1 MATQKPDMSCARVV
15 QYKASGLD
23 KIYRHNERRNESYGN
38 ENVITEMCRYNIH
51 FRDPGDET
59 YTQIFRRL
67 EAEGVI
73 STRGLREDATLLD
86 EIIIDVN
93 TQYFEDHG
101 GYEYAK
107 RFYEEAFH
115 FIEKKFGP
123 EHIVSAV
130 MHADELNTEVSE
142 RIGKDVYHYHLH
154 AMVIPVV
161 EKEIRWSKRCKD
173 PELRG
178 TVKEVIHQVSHSKKW
193 ASDIPER
200 DEHGEVVL
208 RKNGKPKFRKSYSI
222 LQDEVYDHMISHGFT
237 GFERGERGSTAV
249 HLDTLQYKIEKD
261 RERLAE
267 IEGRIEQARLDYESA
282 LEAKQKIEEI
292 DSLGKKNITGK
303 VVLSDKDYNDLTA
316 LAKEGLTSRSTIW
329 DMNRTIEYYR
339 DGFNRYATRY
349 ENLRDKYEEL
359 TEKTRPFLDAM
370 EHFPELVTAFV
381 NKLKDLFRD
390 KAAREQAERE
400 RQIAERE
407 KQRAMRKLTKK
418 GRDDIER

>member
-38 ENVITEMCRYNIH
+38 ENVITEMSRYNIH

-59 YTQIFRRL
+59 YTEIFRRL

-107 RFYEEAFH
+107 RFYEEAYH
-115 FIEKKFGP
+115 FIEKKFGA

-142 RIGKDVYHYHLH
+142 RLGKDVYHYHLH

-200 DEHGEVVL
+200 DEHGEIVL

-222 LQDEVYDHMISHGFT
+222 LQDEVYDHMVSHGFT

-249 HLDTLQYKIEKD
+249 HLDTLQFKIEKD

-267 IEGRIEQARLDYESA
+267 IEGRIEQAKLDYEPA
-282 LEAKQKIEEI
+282 LEAKRKIEEI

-329 DMNRTIEYYR
+329 DMHRTIEYYR

-370 EHFPELVTAFV
+370 EHFPELVTAFM
-381 NKLKDLFRD
+381 NKLMDLFRD

-400 RQIAERE
+400 RQIAERD
-407 KQRAMRKLTKK
+407 KQRAMRKLTQK
-418 GRDDIER
+418 GRDLER

>member
-1 MATQKPDMSCARVV
+1 MCARVV
-15 QYKASGLD
+15 QYKALGLD

-38 ENVITEMCRYNIH
+38 ENVITEMSRYNIH
-51 FRDPGDET
+51 FKDPGDET
-59 YTQIFRRL
+59 YTEIFKRL
-67 EAEGVI
+67 EAEGLI

-115 FIEKKFGP
+115 FIEKKFGADN
-123 EHIVSAV
+123 IVSAV

-142 RIGKDVYHYHLH
+142 RLGKDVYHYHLH

-161 EKEIRWSKRCKD
+161 DKEIRWSKRCKD

-193 ASDIPER
+193 ASNIPET
-200 DEHGEVVL
+200 DEHGDIVL
-208 RKNGKPKFRKSYSI
+208 RKNGKPKYRKSYSI

-237 GFERGERGSTAV
+237 GFERGAFGSTAV

-267 IEGRIEQARLDYESA
+267 IEGCIEQAELDYEPM

-303 VVLSDKDYNDLTA
+303 VVLSEKDYQDLTA
-316 LAKEGLTSRSTIW
+316 LAKEGLTSRSKIW
-329 DMNRTIEYYR
+329 DMHRTVEYYR
-339 DGFNRYATRY
+339 DGFDRYSRRY
-349 ENLRDKYEEL
+349 EDFRDKYESL
-359 TEKTRPFLDAM
+359 TEKCRPFLDAM

-390 KAAREQAERE
+390 KTAREQAERE
-400 RQIAERE
+400 RQIAECE

-418 GRDDIER
+418 GRDLER

>member
-38 ENVITEMCRYNIH
+38 ENVITEMSRYNIH
-51 FRDPGDET
+51 FKDPGDET
-59 YTQIFRRL
+59 YTEIFKGL
-67 EAEGVI
+67 ETEGLI
-73 STRGLREDATLLD
+73 STRGLREDATLID

-107 RFYEEAFH
+107 KFYEEAFH
-115 FIEKKFGP
+115 FIEKKFGA
-123 EHIVSAV
+123 EHVVSAV

-142 RIGKDVYHYHLH
+142 RLGKDVYHYHLH

-200 DEHGEVVL
+200 DEHGEIVL
-208 RKNGKPKFRKSYSI
+208 KKNGKAKFRKSYSI

-237 GFERGERGSTAV
+237 GFERGTLGSTAV

-261 RERLAE
+261 KERLAE
-267 IEGRIEQARLDYESA
+267 IEGRIEQAKLDYEPA
-282 LEAKQKIEEI
+282 LEAKRKIEEI
-292 DSLGKKNITGK
+292 DSLGKRNITGK
-303 VVLSDKDYNDLTA
+303 VVLPEKDYNDLTA
-316 LAKEGLTSRSTIW
+316 LAKEGLTSRSKIW
-329 DMNRTIEYYR
+329 DMQRGLEYYR
-339 DGFNRYATRY
+339 DGLMRYATRY

-370 EHFPELVTAFV
+370 EHFPELVSAFV

-407 KQRAMRKLTKK
+407 KHRAARKLARTD
-418 GRDDIER
+418 RELER

>member
-1 MATQKPDMSCARVV
+1 MATHKPDMSCARVV

-38 ENVITEMCRYNIH
+38 ENVITEMSRYNIH

-93 TQYFEDHG
+93 TTYFEEHG

-107 RFYEEAFH
+107 RFYEEAYH
-115 FIEKKFGP
+115 FIEKKFGAK
-123 EHIVSAV
+123 HVVSAV
-130 MHADELNTEVSE
+130 MHADELNLDASE
-142 RIGKDVYHYHLH
+142 RFGKDVFHYHLH

-161 EKEIRWSKRCKD
+161 DKEIRWSKRCKD

-200 DEHGEVVL
+200 DEHGEIVL
-208 RKNGKPKFRKSYSI
+208 RKNGKPKYRRSYSI
-222 LQDEVYDHMISHGFT
+222 LQDEVYEHMVSHGFT
-237 GFERGERGSTAV
+237 GFVRGERGSTAV
-249 HLDTLQYKIEKD
+249 HLDTLQFKIEKD
-261 RERLAE
+261 HERLAE
-267 IEGRIEQARLDYESA
+267 IEGRIEQAKLDYEPA
-282 LEAKQKIEEI
+282 REAKQKIEEI
-292 DSLGKKNITGK
+292 DSLGKRNITGK

-316 LAKEGLTSRSTIW
+316 LAKEGLTSRSKIW
-329 DMNRTIEYYR
+329 DMQRGLEYYR
-339 DGFNRYATRY
+339 DGFERYSRRY
-349 ENLRDKYEEL
+349 DDLREKYESL
-359 TEKTRPFLDAM
+359 TEKCRPFLDAM

-381 NKLKDLFRD
+381 NKLRDLFRD
-390 KAAREQAERE
+390 KAAQEQAARE

-418 GRDDIER
+418 SRDLER

>member
-1 MATQKPDMSCARVV
+1 MTTQKPDMSCARVV

-38 ENVITEMCRYNIH
+38 ENVITEMSRYNIH
-51 FRDPGDET
+51 FKDPGDET
-59 YTQIFRRL
+59 YTEIFRRL

-107 RFYEEAFH
+107 RFYEEAYH
-115 FIEKKFGP
+115 FIEKKFGT
-123 EHIVSAV
+123 EHVVSAV

-142 RIGKDVYHYHLH
+142 RLGKDVYHYHLH

-161 EKEIRWSKRCKD
+161 EKEIRWSK
-173 PELRG
+173 
-178 TVKEVIHQVSHSKKW
+178 VIHQVSHSKKW

-200 DEHGEVVL
+200 DERGEIVL

-267 IEGRIEQARLDYESA
+267 IEGRIEQARLDYEPA
-282 LEAKQKIEEI
+282 LEAKRKIEEI
-292 DSLGKKNITGK
+292 DLPSPRK
-303 VVLSDKDYNDLTA
+303 V
-316 LAKEGLTSRSTIW
+316 
-329 DMNRTIEYYR
+329 
-339 DGFNRYATRY
+339 
-349 ENLRDKYEEL
+349 
-359 TEKTRPFLDAM
+359 
-370 EHFPELVTAFV
+370 
-381 NKLKDLFRD
+381 
-390 KAAREQAERE
+390 
-400 RQIAERE
+400 
-407 KQRAMRKLTKK
+407 
-418 GRDDIER
+418 

>member
-38 ENVITEMCRYNIH
+38 ENVITEMSRYNIH
-51 FRDPGDET
+51 FIDPGDET
-59 YTQIFRRL
+59 YTEIFRRL
-67 EAEGVI
+67 EAEGLI
-73 STRGLREDATLLD
+73 STRGLREDATLID

-107 RFYEEAFH
+107 KFYEEAFH
-115 FIEKKFGP
+115 FIEKKFGADN
-123 EHIVSAV
+123 IVSAV
-130 MHADELNTEVSE
+130 LHADELNTEVSE
-142 RIGKDVYHYHLH
+142 RLGKDVYHYHLH

-173 PELRG
+173 PDLRG

-200 DEHGEVVL
+200 DEHGEIVL

-222 LQDEVYDHMISHGFT
+222 LQDEVYNHMISHGFT
-237 GFERGERGSTAV
+237 GFERGALGSTAV

-267 IEGRIEQARLDYESA
+267 IEGCIEQAKLDYEPA

-292 DSLGKKNITGK
+292 DSLGKKIITGK
-303 VVLSDKDYNDLTA
+303 VVLSEKDYQDLTA
-316 LAKEGLTSRSTIW
+316 LAKEGLTSRSKIW
-329 DMNRTIEYYR
+329 DMHRTIEYYR
-339 DGFNRYATRY
+339 DGFDRYRRRY
-349 ENLRDKYEEL
+349 DDLREKYELL
-359 TEKTRPFLDAM
+359 TEKCRPFLDAM
-370 EHFPELVTAFV
+370 EHFPDLVTAFV
-381 NKLKDLFRD
+381 NKLRDLFKD
-390 KAAREQAERE
+390 KSAREQAERE

-407 KQRAMRKLTKK
+407 KQLAMRKLTRR
-418 GRDDIER
+418 GRDLER

>member
-1 MATQKPDMSCARVV
+1 MEAKKPDMSCARVV

-38 ENVITEMCRYNIH
+38 ENVITEMSRYNIH

-59 YTQIFRRL
+59 YTEIFRRL

-115 FIEKKFGP
+115 FVEEKFGA
-123 EHIVSAV
+123 EHVVSAV
-130 MHADELNTEVSE
+130 MHADERNTEVSE
-142 RIGKDVYHYHLH
+142 RLGKDVYHYHLH

-200 DEHGEVVL
+200 DEHGEIVL

-222 LQDEVYDHMISHGFT
+222 LQDGVYDHMISHGFT

-249 HLDTLQYKIEKD
+249 HLDTLQYKIERD

-267 IEGRIEQARLDYESA
+267 IEGRIEQAKLDYEPA
-282 LEAKQKIEEI
+282 LEAKQKIDEI

-329 DMNRTIEYYR
+329 DMHRSIEYYR

-370 EHFPELVTAFV
+370 EHFPDLVTAFV

-390 KAAREQAERE
+390 KATREQAERE
-400 RQIAERE
+400 RQIAKRE

-418 GRDDIER
+418 GRDMER

>member
-1 MATQKPDMSCARVV
+1 MSCARVV

-38 ENVITEMCRYNIH
+38 ENVITEMSRYNIH
-51 FRDPGDET
+51 FKNPGDET
-59 YTQIFRRL
+59 YTEIFRRL
-67 EAEGVI
+67 EADGVI

-115 FIEKKFGP
+115 FIEKKFGADN
-123 EHIVSAV
+123 IVSAV

-142 RIGKDVYHYHLH
+142 RLGKDVYHYHLH

-161 EKEIRWSKRCKD
+161 DKEIRWSKRCKD

-193 ASDIPER
+193 ASNIPET
-200 DEHGEVVL
+200 DEHGDIVL
-208 RKNGKPKFRKSYSI
+208 RKNGKPKYRKSYSI

-237 GFERGERGSTAV
+237 GFERGTLGSTAV

-261 RERLAE
+261 KERLAE
-267 IEGRIEQARLDYESA
+267 IEGRIEQAKLDYEPA
-282 LEAKQKIEEI
+282 LEAKRQIEEI
-292 DSLGKKNITGK
+292 DSLGKRNITGK
-303 VVLSDKDYNDLTA
+303 VVLPEKDYNDLTA
-316 LAKEGLTSRSTIW
+316 LAKEGLTSRSKIW
-329 DMNRTIEYYR
+329 DMQRGLEYYR
-339 DGFNRYATRY
+339 DGLMRYATRY

-370 EHFPELVTAFV
+370 EHFPELVSAFV

-407 KQRAMRKLTKK
+407 KHRAARKLARTD
-418 GRDDIER
+418 RELER

>member
-1 MATQKPDMSCARVV
+1 
-15 QYKASGLD
+15 
-23 KIYRHNERRNESYGN
+23 
-38 ENVITEMCRYNIH
+38 
-51 FRDPGDET
+51 
-59 YTQIFRRL
+59 
-67 EAEGVI
+67 
-73 STRGLREDATLLD
+73 
-86 EIIIDVN
+86 
-93 TQYFEDHG
+93 
-101 GYEYAK
+101 
-107 RFYEEAFH
+107 
-115 FIEKKFGP
+115 
-123 EHIVSAV
+123 

-142 RIGKDVYHYHLH
+142 RLGKDVYHYHLH

-193 ASDIPER
+193 ASNIPER
-200 DEHGEVVL
+200 DEHGEIVL

-222 LQDEVYDHMISHGFT
+222 LQDEVYDHMTQHGFT
-237 GFERGERGSTAV
+237 GFERGALGSTAV

-267 IEGRIEQARLDYESA
+267 IEGRIEQAKLDYEPA
-282 LEAKQKIEEI
+282 LEAKRKIEEI
-292 DSLGKKNITGK
+292 DSLGKRNITGK
-303 VVLSDKDYNDLTA
+303 VVLSDKDYHDLTA
-316 LAKEGLTSRSTIW
+316 LAKEGLTSRSKIW
-329 DMNRTIEYYR
+329 DMQRGMEYYR
-339 DGFNRYATRY
+339 DGFMRYATRY

-381 NKLKDLFRD
+381 NKVKDLFTD

-407 KQRAMRKLTKK
+407 KQRAMRKLAKK
-418 GRDDIER
+418 GRDLER

>member
-38 ENVITEMCRYNIH
+38 ENVITEMRRYNIH

-59 YTQIFRRL
+59 YTEIFRRL
-67 EAEGVI
+67 ETKGVI

-107 RFYEEAFH
+107 RFYEEAYH
-115 FIEKKFGP
+115 FIEKKFGA

-142 RIGKDVYHYHLH
+142 RLGKDVYHYHLH

-200 DEHGEVVL
+200 DDHGEIVL

-261 RERLAE
+261 QERLAE
-267 IEGRIEQARLDYESA
+267 IESRIEQAKLDYEPA
-282 LEAKQKIEEI
+282 LEAKRKIEEI
-292 DSLGKKNITGK
+292 DSLGKRNITGK

-316 LAKEGLTSRSTIW
+316 LAKEGLTSRSKIW
-329 DMNRTIEYYR
+329 DMQRGLEYYR

-370 EHFPELVTAFV
+370 EHFPDLVTAFM

-407 KQRAMRKLTKK
+407 NQRAMRKITKK
-418 GRDDIER
+418 GRDLER

>member
-1 MATQKPDMSCARVV
+1 MDAKKPDMSCARVV

-38 ENVITEMCRYNIH
+38 ENVITEMSRYNIH
-51 FRDPGDET
+51 FKDPGDET
-59 YTQIFRRL
+59 YTEFFRRT

-73 STRGLREDATLLD
+73 STRGLRENATLID

-107 RFYEEAFH
+107 RFYEEAYH
-115 FIEKKFGP
+115 FIEKKFGSDN
-123 EHIVSAV
+123 IVSAV

-142 RIGKDVYHYHLH
+142 RLGKDVYHYHLH

-193 ASDIPER
+193 ASNIPER
-200 DEHGEVVL
+200 DEHGEIML

-222 LQDEVYDHMISHGFT
+222 LQDEVYEHMISHGFT
-237 GFERGERGSTAV
+237 GFERGVLGSTAA

-261 RERLAE
+261 RARLAE
-267 IEGRIEQARLDYESA
+267 IEGRIEQAKLDYEPV

-292 DSLGKKNITGK
+292 DSLGKKIITGK
-303 VVLSDKDYNDLTA
+303 VVLSEKDYQDLTA
-316 LAKEGLTSRSTIW
+316 LAKEGLTSRSKIW
-329 DMNRTIEYYR
+329 DMHRTIEYYR
-339 DGFNRYATRY
+339 DGFERYSRRY
-349 ENLRDKYEEL
+349 DDLREKYESL
-359 TEKTRPFLDAM
+359 TEKCRPFLDAM

-381 NKLKDLFRD
+381 KKVKDLFTE

-400 RQIAERE
+400 RQIAECE

-418 GRDDIER
+418 GRDLER

>member
-38 ENVITEMCRYNIH
+38 ENVITEMSRYNIN

-59 YTQIFRRL
+59 YTEIFRRL

-107 RFYEEAFH
+107 RFYEEAYH
-115 FIEKKFGP
+115 FIEKEFGA
-123 EHIVSAV
+123 EYVVSAV

-142 RIGKDVYHYHLH
+142 RLGKDVYHYHLH

-200 DEHGEVVL
+200 DEHGEIVL

-267 IEGRIEQARLDYESA
+267 IESRIEQAKLDYAPA
-282 LEAKQKIEEI
+282 LEAKRKIEEI

-329 DMNRTIEYYR
+329 DMHRTIEYYR

-390 KAAREQAERE
+390 KAAKEQAERE

-418 GRDDIER
+418 GRDLER

>member
-1 MATQKPDMSCARVV
+1 MAKQKPDMSFAIVV

-38 ENVITEMCRYNIH
+38 ENVITEMSRYNIH
-51 FRDPGDET
+51 FKDPGDET
-59 YTQIFRRL
+59 YTEIFRRL
-67 EAEGVI
+67 ETEGVI

-115 FIEKKFGP
+115 FIEKNFGADN
-123 EHIVSAV
+123 IVSAV

-142 RIGKDVYHYHLH
+142 RLGKDVYHYHLH

-193 ASDIPER
+193 ASNIPER
-200 DEHGEVVL
+200 DEHGEIVL

-222 LQDEVYDHMISHGFT
+222 LQDEVYDHMTQHGFT
-237 GFERGERGSTAV
+237 GFERGALGSTAV

-267 IEGRIEQARLDYESA
+267 IEGRIEQAKLDYEPA
-282 LEAKQKIEEI
+282 LEAKRKIEEI
-292 DSLGKKNITGK
+292 DSLGKRNITGK
-303 VVLSDKDYNDLTA
+303 VVLSDKDYHDLTA
-316 LAKEGLTSRSTIW
+316 LAKEGLTSRSKIW
-329 DMNRTIEYYR
+329 DMQRGMEYYR
-339 DGFNRYATRY
+339 DGFMRYATRY

-381 NKLKDLFRD
+381 NKVKDLFTD

-407 KQRAMRKLTKK
+407 KQRAMRKLAKK
-418 GRDDIER
+418 GRDLER

>member
-1 MATQKPDMSCARVV
+1 MAKQKPDMSCARVV

-38 ENVITEMCRYNIH
+38 ENVITEMSRYNIH
-51 FRDPGDET
+51 FKDPGDET
-59 YTQIFRRL
+59 YTEIFRRL

-101 GYEYAK
+101 GYGYAK

-142 RIGKDVYHYHLH
+142 RLGKDVYHYHLH

-261 RERLAE
+261 RERLYE
-267 IEGRIEQARLDYESA
+267 IESRIEQARLDYEPA

-370 EHFPELVTAFV
+370 EHFPDLVTAFV

>member
-1 MATQKPDMSCARVV
+1 MEAKKPDMSCARVV

-23 KIYRHNERRNESYGN
+23 KIYRHNERRNQSYGN
-38 ENVITEMCRYNIH
+38 ENVITEMSRYNIH

-59 YTQIFRRL
+59 YTEIFRRL

-101 GYEYAK
+101 GYGYAK

-142 RIGKDVYHYHLH
+142 RLGKDVYHYHLH
-154 AMVIPVV
+154 AMVIPVA
-161 EKEIRWSKRCKD
+161 EKEIRWSKTCKD

-261 RERLAE
+261 RERLYE
-267 IEGRIEQARLDYESA
+267 IESRIEQARLDYEPA

-370 EHFPELVTAFV
+370 EHFPDLVTAFV

-390 KAAREQAERE
+390 KAAREQAEKE

>member
-1 MATQKPDMSCARVV
+1 MATPRPDMSCARVV

-38 ENVITEMCRYNIH
+38 ENVITEMSRYNIH

-59 YTQIFRRL
+59 YTEIFRRL

-93 TQYFEDHG
+93 TTYFEDHG

-107 RFYEEAFH
+107 KFYEEAYH
-115 FIEKKFGP
+115 FIEKKFGADN
-123 EHIVSAV
+123 IVSAV
-130 MHADELNTEVSE
+130 MHADELNTEASE
-142 RIGKDVYHYHLH
+142 RFGKDVYHYHLH

-161 EKEIRWSKRCKD
+161 DKDVKWSKRCKA

-200 DEHGEVVL
+200 DEHGEIML

-237 GFERGERGSTAV
+237 GFERGVLGSTAV
-249 HLDTLQYKIEKD
+249 HLDTLQFKIEKD
-261 RERLAE
+261 RERLAN
-267 IEGRIEQARLDYESA
+267 IEGRIEQARLDYEPA

-292 DSLGKKNITGK
+292 DSLGKRNITGK

-329 DMNRTIEYYR
+329 DMHRTIEYYR
-339 DGFNRYATRY
+339 DGFDRYATRY
-349 ENLRDKYEEL
+349 ENLKDKYEEL

-370 EHFPELVTAFV
+370 EHFPELVTAFM

-418 GRDDIER
+418 GRDIER

>member
-1 MATQKPDMSCARVV
+1 MAKQKPDMSCARVV

-23 KIYRHNERRNESYGN
+23 KIYRHNERRNEAYGN
-38 ENVITEMCRYNIH
+38 ENVINEMSRYNIH
-51 FRDPGDET
+51 FKDPGYET
-59 YTQIFRRL
+59 YTEIFRRL
-67 EAEGVI
+67 EADGVI

-115 FIEKKFGP
+115 FIEKKFGADN
-123 EHIVSAV
+123 IVSAV

-142 RIGKDVYHYHLH
+142 RLGKDVYHYHLH

-173 PELRG
+173 LELRG

-200 DEHGEVVL
+200 DDHGEIVL

-222 LQDEVYDHMISHGFT
+222 LQDEVYDHMTQHGFT
-237 GFERGERGSTAV
+237 GFERGALGSTAV

-267 IEGRIEQARLDYESA
+267 IEGRIEQAKLDYEPA
-282 LEAKQKIEEI
+282 LEAKRKIEEI
-292 DSLGKKNITGK
+292 DSMGKKNITGK
-303 VVLSDKDYNDLTA
+303 VVLSDKDYNDLTV
-316 LAKEGLTSRSTIW
+316 LAKEGLTSRSKIW
-329 DMNRTIEYYR
+329 DMHHTIEYYR
-339 DGFNRYATRY
+339 DGFERYSRRY
-349 ENLRDKYEEL
+349 DDLREKYESL
-359 TEKTRPFLDAM
+359 TEKCRPFLDAM

-381 NKLKDLFRD
+381 KKVKDLFTD
-390 KAAREQAERE
+390 KAAREQAEKE

-418 GRDDIER
+418 GRDLER

>member
-1 MATQKPDMSCARVV
+1 MAAKKPDMSCARVV

-23 KIYRHNERRNESYGN
+23 KIYRHNERRNQSYGN
-38 ENVITEMCRYNIH
+38 ENVITEMSRYNIH
-51 FRDPGDET
+51 FKDPGDET
-59 YTQIFRRL
+59 YTEIFRRL

-93 TQYFEDHG
+93 TTYFEDHG

-107 RFYEEAFH
+107 KFYEEAFR
-115 FIEKKFGP
+115 FIEKKFGADN
-123 EHIVSAV
+123 IVSAV
-130 MHADELNTEVSE
+130 MHADELNTEASE
-142 RIGKDVYHYHLH
+142 RFGKDVYHYHLH

-161 EKEIRWSKRCKD
+161 DKEVRWSKRCKD

-193 ASDIPER
+193 ASNIPET
-200 DEHGEVVL
+200 DEHGEIVL
-208 RKNGKPKFRKSYSI
+208 RANGKPKYRKSYSI
-222 LQDEVYDHMISHGFT
+222 LQDEVYEHMISHGFT
-237 GFERGERGSTAV
+237 GFERGEKGSTAK
-249 HLDTLQYKIEKD
+249 HLDTLQFKIEKD
-261 RERLAE
+261 KERLSE
-267 IEGRIEQARLDYESA
+267 IEDRIEQTRLQYEPA
-282 LEAKQKIEEI
+282 LDAKTRYEDI
-292 DSLGKKNITGK
+292 DSLGKKNITG
-303 VVLSDKDYNDLTA
+303 N
-316 LAKEGLTSRSTIW
+316 AKEGLTSRNRLW
-329 DMNRTIEYYR
+329 DMQRTMEYYR
-339 DGFNRYATRY
+339 DGFERYSTRY
-349 ENLRDKYEEL
+349 ENLSRKYEDL

-407 KQRAMRKLTKK
+407 KKRAERLLKNKTR
-418 GRDDIER
+418 GIER

>member
-38 ENVITEMCRYNIH
+38 ENVITEMSRYNIH

-59 YTQIFRRL
+59 YTEIFRRL

-107 RFYEEAFH
+107 RFYEEAYH
-115 FIEKKFGP
+115 FIEKKFGA
-123 EHIVSAV
+123 EHVVSAV

-142 RIGKDVYHYHLH
+142 RLGKDVYHYHMH

-200 DEHGEVVL
+200 DEHGEIVL

-222 LQDEVYDHMISHGFT
+222 LQDEVYEHMISHGFT

-249 HLDTLQYKIEKD
+249 HLDTLQFKIEKD
-261 RERLAE
+261 QERLAE
-267 IEGRIEQARLDYESA
+267 IEGRIEQAKLDYEPA
-282 LEAKQKIEEI
+282 LEAKRKIEEI
-292 DSLGKKNITGK
+292 DGLGKKNITGK
-303 VVLSDKDYNDLTA
+303 VVLSDKDYQDLTA

-329 DMNRTIEYYR
+329 DMHRTIEYYR
-339 DGFNRYATRY
+339 DGFNRYVTRY

-418 GRDDIER
+418 GRDLER

>member
-1 MATQKPDMSCARVV
+1 MATHKPDMSCARVV

-38 ENVITEMCRYNIH
+38 ENVITEMSRYNVH
-51 FRDPGDET
+51 FKDPGDET
-59 YTQIFRRL
+59 YTEIFRRL
-67 EAEGVI
+67 EDEGVI

-93 TQYFEDHG
+93 TTYFEEHG

-107 RFYEEAFH
+107 RFYEEAYH
-115 FIEKKFGP
+115 FIEKKFGAK
-123 EHIVSAV
+123 HVVSAV
-130 MHADELNTEVSE
+130 MHADELNLDASE
-142 RIGKDVYHYHLH
+142 RFGKDVFHYHLH

-161 EKEIRWSKRCKD
+161 DKEIRWSKRCKD

-200 DEHGEVVL
+200 DEHGEIVL
-208 RKNGKPKFRKSYSI
+208 RKNGKPKYRRSYSI
-222 LQDEVYDHMISHGFT
+222 LQDEVYEHMVSHGFT
-237 GFERGERGSTAV
+237 GYVRGERGSTAV
-249 HLDTLQYKIEKD
+249 HLDTLQFKIEKD

-267 IEGRIEQARLDYESA
+267 IEGRIEQAKLDYEPA
-282 LEAKQKIEEI
+282 REAKQKIEEI
-292 DSLGKKNITGK
+292 DSLGKRNITGK

-316 LAKEGLTSRSTIW
+316 LAKEGLTSRSKIW
-329 DMNRTIEYYR
+329 DMQRGLEYYR
-339 DGFNRYATRY
+339 DGFERYSRRY
-349 ENLRDKYEEL
+349 DDLREKYESL
-359 TEKTRPFLDAM
+359 TEKCRPFLDAM

-381 NKLKDLFRD
+381 NKLRDLFRD
-390 KAAREQAERE
+390 KAAQEQAARE

-418 GRDDIER
+418 SRDLER

>member
-1 MATQKPDMSCARVV
+1 MAKQKPDMSCARVV

-38 ENVITEMCRYNIH
+38 ENVITGMSGYNIH
-51 FRDPGDET
+51 FKDPGDET
-59 YTQIFRRL
+59 YTEIFKRL
-67 EAEGVI
+67 EAEGLI

-115 FIEKKFGP
+115 FIEKKFGADN
-123 EHIVSAV
+123 IVSAV

-142 RIGKDVYHYHLH
+142 RLGKDVYHYHLH

-161 EKEIRWSKRCKD
+161 DKEIRWSKRCKD

-193 ASDIPER
+193 ASNIPET
-200 DEHGEVVL
+200 DEHGDIVL
-208 RKNGKPKFRKSYSI
+208 RKNGKPKYRKSYSI

-237 GFERGERGSTAV
+237 GFERGAFGSTAV

-267 IEGRIEQARLDYESA
+267 IEGCIEQAELDYEPM

-303 VVLSDKDYNDLTA
+303 VVLSEKDYQDLTA
-316 LAKEGLTSRSTIW
+316 LAKEGLTSRSKIW
-329 DMNRTIEYYR
+329 DMHRTVEYYR
-339 DGFNRYATRY
+339 DGFDRYSRRY
-349 ENLRDKYEEL
+349 EDLRDKYESL
-359 TEKTRPFLDAM
+359 TEKCRPFLDAM
-370 EHFPELVTAFV
+370 EHFLELVTAFV
-381 NKLKDLFRD
+381 NKLGELFRD
-390 KAAREQAERE
+390 KEAQAQAEKE

-407 KQRAMRKLTKK
+407 KLRAARKLARKD
-418 GRDDIER
+418 RDLER

>member
-1 MATQKPDMSCARVV
+1 MAKQKPDMSCARVV

-38 ENVITEMCRYNIH
+38 ENVITGMSGYNIH
-51 FRDPGDET
+51 FKDPGDET
-59 YTQIFRRL
+59 YTEIFKRL
-67 EAEGVI
+67 EAEGLI

-93 TQYFEDHG
+93 TQYFEDYG

-115 FIEKKFGP
+115 FIEKKFGADN
-123 EHIVSAV
+123 IVSAV

-142 RIGKDVYHYHLH
+142 RLGKDVYHYHLH
-154 AMVIPVV
+154 TMVIPVV

-193 ASDIPER
+193 ASTIPER
-200 DEHGEVVL
+200 DDHGEIML
-208 RKNGKPKFRKSYSI
+208 RKNGKPKYRKSYSI

-237 GFERGERGSTAV
+237 GFERGALGSTAV

-267 IEGRIEQARLDYESA
+267 IEGCIEQAELDYEPM

-303 VVLSDKDYNDLTA
+303 VVLSEKDYQDLTA
-316 LAKEGLTSRSTIW
+316 LAKEGLTSRSKIW
-329 DMNRTIEYYR
+329 DMHRTVEYYR
-339 DGFNRYATRY
+339 DGFDRYSRRY
-349 ENLRDKYEEL
+349 EDLRDKYESL
-359 TEKTRPFLDAM
+359 TEKCRPFLDAM

-390 KAAREQAERE
+390 KTAREQAERE

-407 KQRAMRKLTKK
+407 KQREKRKLTKK
-418 GRDDIER
+418 GRDQER

>member
-1 MATQKPDMSCARVV
+1 MATHKPDMSCARVV
-15 QYKASGLD
+15 QYKGSGLD

-38 ENVITEMCRYNIH
+38 ENVITEMSRYNVH
-51 FRDPGDET
+51 FKDPGDET
-59 YTQIFRRL
+59 YTEIFRRL
-67 EAEGVI
+67 EDEGVV

-93 TQYFEDHG
+93 TTYFEEHG

-115 FIEKKFGP
+115 FIEKKFGADN
-123 EHIVSAV
+123 IVSAV
-130 MHADELNTEVSE
+130 MHADELNLDASE
-142 RIGKDVYHYHLH
+142 RFGKDVYHYHLH

-161 EKEIRWSKRCKD
+161 DKEIRWSKRCKD

-193 ASDIPER
+193 ASNIPLT
-200 DEHGEVVL
+200 DEHGEVIL
-208 RKNGKPKFRKSYSI
+208 RKNGKPKYRKSYSI
-222 LQDEVYDHMISHGFT
+222 LQDEVYEHMISRGFT
-237 GFERGERGSTAV
+237 GFERGERGSTAE
-249 HLDTLQYKIEKD
+249 HLDTLQFKIEKD
-261 RERLAE
+261 KERLSE
-267 IEGRIEQARLDYESA
+267 IEGRIEQAKLDYEPA
-282 LEAKQKIEEI
+282 REAKQKIEEI

-303 VVLSDKDYNDLTA
+303 VVLTGDDYADLTA

-329 DMNRTIEYYR
+329 DMHRTIEYYR
-339 DGFNRYATRY
+339 DGFERYSTRY

-390 KAAREQAERE
+390 KAAREHAERE
-400 RQIAERE
+400 RLIAERE
-407 KQRAMRKLTKK
+407 KQRAARKLASKDR
-418 GRDDIER
+418 GRER

>member
-1 MATQKPDMSCARVV
+1 MTTQKPDMSCARVV

-38 ENVITEMCRYNIH
+38 ENVITEMSRYNIH
-51 FRDPGDET
+51 FKDPGDET
-59 YTQIFRRL
+59 YTEIFRRL

-86 EIIIDVN
+86 EIIIDGN

-107 RFYEEAFH
+107 RFYEEAYH
-115 FIEKKFGP
+115 FIEKKFGT
-123 EHIVSAV
+123 EHVVSAV

-142 RIGKDVYHYHLH
+142 RLGKDVYHYHLH

-178 TVKEVIHQVSHSKKW
+178 TVKDVIHQVSHSKKW

-200 DEHGEVVL
+200 DERGEIVL

-267 IEGRIEQARLDYESA
+267 IEGRIEQARLDYEPA
-282 LEAKQKIEEI
+282 LEAKRKIEEI

-303 VVLSDKDYNDLTA
+303 VVLSDKDYQDLTA

-329 DMNRTIEYYR
+329 DMHRTIEYYR
-339 DGFNRYATRY
+339 DGFNRYATKY

-359 TEKTRPFLDAM
+359 AEKTRPFLDAM
-370 EHFPELVTAFV
+370 EHFPELVNAFV

-390 KAAREQAERE
+390 KAAREQAEKE

-418 GRDDIER
+418 GRDLER